1 MTKIHVSASHDYDV
15 IISRGCLGEA
25 GEHARAVLGARR
37 AAIVSDSNVLPL
49 YGAALRESLEKAGLS
64 VSCIAVPAGE
74 ESKCLERYGE
84 ILEFFCREGLT
95 RADVVVALGGGM
107 VGDLAGFCA
116 ATYQRGVALVQVPTT
131 LLAMVDSSVGGK
143 TAIDLRGGKNQAGC
157 FYQPSLVLCDPDTL
171 RSLPERE
178 YRAGCAE
185 VIKYG
190 VLGSAELFSALED
203 SGVRAREEDII
214 AACVDMKREI
224 VAMDEFDTGE
234 RKKLN
239 LGHTIGHA
247 VESAEGFRLLH
258 GECVAVGLAV
268 ICRAAA
274 KFGYMPQCDADR
286 VVRLLEK
293 TGLPAETA
301 LERKTLLPFAR
312 ADKKRSGESLDLVV
326 PERIGA
332 CRIVRIP
339 AQELD
344 LWMAAG
350 GIL

>member
-49 YGAALRESLEKAGLS
+49 YGAALRESLEKAGLP
-64 VSCIAVPAGE
+64 VSGIAVPAGE

-143 TAIDLRGGKNQAGC
+143 NQAGC
-157 FYQPSLVLCDPDTL
+157 FYQPRLVLCDPDTL

-224 VAMDEFDTGE
+224 VALDEFDTGE

>member
-1 MTKIHVSASHDYDV
+1 MTKIHVAASHEYDV
-15 IISRGCLGEA
+15 IIERGCLAAA
-25 GEHARAVLGARR
+25 GERARAVLGARR
-37 AAIVSDSNVLPL
+37 AAIVSDSNVFPL
-49 YGAALRESLEKAGLS
+49 YGAALRESLENAGFS
-64 VSCIAVPAGE
+64 VCSIVVPAGE

-95 RADVVVALGGGM
+95 RADAVFALGGGM

-143 TAIDLRGGKNQAGC
+143 TAIDLHGGKNQAGC
-157 FYQPSLVLCDPDTL
+157 FYQPSLVLCDPATL
-171 RSLPERE
+171 CTLPERE

-190 VLGSAELFSALED
+190 VLGSAELFSAIEAD
-203 SGVRAREEDII
+203 GVRAREEDII

-239 LGHTIGHA
+239 LGHTVGHA
-247 VESAEGFRLLH
+247 VESAEGYRLLH

-274 KFGYMPQCDADR
+274 KFGYMPQDDAAR
-286 VVRLLEK
+286 VVHLLEK
-293 TGLPAETA
+293 TGLPTETA
-301 LERKTLLPFAR
+301 LARKTLMEFAR
-312 ADKKRSGESLDLVV
+312 ADKKRSGGSLDLVV

-332 CRIVRIP
+332 CRTVRIP

-344 LWMAAG
+344 SWMAAG